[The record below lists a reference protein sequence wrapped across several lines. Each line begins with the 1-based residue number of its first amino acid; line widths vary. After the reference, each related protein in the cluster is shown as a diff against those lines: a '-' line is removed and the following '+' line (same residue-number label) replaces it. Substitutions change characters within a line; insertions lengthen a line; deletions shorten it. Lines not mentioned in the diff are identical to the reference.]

1 MKRNSKF
8 LKQGI
13 DKNQKQVNDRNTTT
27 NTSTSDN
34 KVTLLYNQED
44 CFHVADQD
52 GEWIVAQRHHTTI
65 LKIEYFS
72 TYKVRDFDVV
82 KMKNKSVSQI
92 VEISYIC
99 TQTSTRYTL
108 TLKNV

>member
-1 MKRNSKF
+1 MKRNCKF

-13 DKNQKQVNDRNTTT
+13 DKNQKRVDNRNTTT
-27 NTSTSDN
+27 TTSTSDN

-52 GEWIVAQRHHTTI
+52 DKWIVAQQHHTTI

-72 TYKVRDFDVV
+72 IYKVRDFDVV
-82 KMKNKSVSQI
+82 KMRNTSVSQI
-92 VEISYIC
+92 VEIGDIC